1 MGSVSVR
8 DCVRSTV
15 CGALK
20 LAPVPVNPLRVM
32 KIRYLLPL
40 VFSFALGASAAQPKE
55 YQVTG
60 PIVALTDDVITVDK
74 SGEKW
79 EIGRSAATKV
89 TGKLAVGSR
98 VTVYY
103 RMGATAVDV
112 KDDGKG
118 KSDAKAGATE
128 KSATKAA
135 PKASE
140 ASADKA
146 KKAKS

>member
-1 MGSVSVR
+1 M
-8 DCVRSTV
+8 
-15 CGALK
+15 K
-20 LAPVPVNPLRVM
+20 L
-32 KIRYLLPL
+32 RYLLPL

-89 TGKLAVGSR
+89 TGKRAVGSR

-118 KSDAKAGATE
+118 KSTEAPKGA
-128 KSATKAA
+128 KAA
-135 PKASE
+135 PKSAD
-140 ASADKA
+140 ASAEKA
-146 KKAKS
+146 KKSKS

>member
-1 MGSVSVR
+1 MGSASLR

-55 YQVTG
+55 YQ
-60 PIVALTDDVITVDK
+60 
-74 SGEKW
+74 
-79 EIGRSAATKV
+79 V

>member
-1 MGSVSVR
+1 M
-8 DCVRSTV
+8 
-15 CGALK
+15 K
-20 LAPVPVNPLRVM
+20 L
-32 KIRYLLPL
+32 RYLLPL
-40 VFSFALGASAAQPKE
+40 VFSFALGSSAAQPKE

-79 EIGRSAATKV
+79 EIGRSGATKV

-98 VTVYY
+98 VTVHY

-118 KSDAKAGATE
+118 KSADAAKGA
-128 KSATKAA
+128 KAA
-135 PKASE
+135 PKSGD
-140 ASADKA
+140 ASAEKA
-146 KKAKS
+146 KKSRS

>member
-1 MGSVSVR
+1 M
-8 DCVRSTV
+8 
-15 CGALK
+15 K
-20 LAPVPVNPLRVM
+20 L
-32 KIRYLLPL
+32 RYLLPL

-79 EIGRSAATKV
+79 EIGRSATTKV

-118 KSDAKAGATE
+118 KSAEAPKGA
-128 KSATKAA
+128 KAA
-135 PKASE
+135 PMSAD
-140 ASADKA
+140 ASAEKA
-146 KKAKS
+146 KKSKS

>member
-1 MGSVSVR
+1 
-8 DCVRSTV
+8 
-15 CGALK
+15 
-20 LAPVPVNPLRVM
+20 M

-40 VFSFALGASAAQPKE
+40 VFSFVLGASAAQPKE

-112 KDDGKG
+112 KEDGKG
-118 KSDAKAGATE
+118 KSDAKAGAAE

-135 PKASE
+135 PKASD

>member
-1 MGSVSVR
+1 
-8 DCVRSTV
+8 
-15 CGALK
+15 
-20 LAPVPVNPLRVM
+20 M

-89 TGKLAVGSR
+89 TGKLAVGSK

-103 RMGATAVDV
+103 RMSATAADV

-118 KSDAKAGATE
+118 KSDAKASTE
-128 KSATKAA
+128 KATTKAA

-146 KKAKS
+146 KKSKS

>member
-1 MGSVSVR
+1 M
-8 DCVRSTV
+8 
-15 CGALK
+15 K
-20 LAPVPVNPLRVM
+20 L
-32 KIRYLLPL
+32 RYLLPL

-79 EIGRSAATKV
+79 EIGRSATTKV
-89 TGKLAVGSR
+89 TGKLAVGSK

-103 RMGATAVDV
+103 RMAATAADV

-118 KSDAKAGATE
+118 KSGDAAKGTKAAE
-128 KSATKAA
+128 KAA
-135 PKASE
+135 PKGAE
-140 ASADKA
+140 ASAEKA
-146 KKAKS
+146 KKSKS

>member
-1 MGSVSVR
+1 M
-8 DCVRSTV
+8 
-15 CGALK
+15 K
-20 LAPVPVNPLRVM
+20 L
-32 KIRYLLPL
+32 RYLLPL
-40 VFSFALGASAAQPKE
+40 VFSFALGSSAAQPKE

-79 EIGRSAATKV
+79 EIGRSGATKV

-98 VTVYY
+98 VTVHY

-118 KSDAKAGATE
+118 KSAE
-128 KSATKAA
+128 AA
-135 PKASE
+135 AAERQRRRGTGPA
-140 ASADKA
+140 AA
-146 KKAKS
+146 

>member
-1 MGSVSVR
+1 M
-8 DCVRSTV
+8 
-15 CGALK
+15 K
-20 LAPVPVNPLRVM
+20 L
-32 KIRYLLPL
+32 RYLLPL
-40 VFSFALGASAAQPKE
+40 LFSFALGASAAQPKE

-89 TGKLAVGSR
+89 TGKLAVGSK

-103 RMGATAVDV
+103 RMGATAVNV

-118 KSDAKAGATE
+118 KSGEATKGAKGVE
-128 KSATKAA
+128 KAA
-135 PKASE
+135 PKATE
-140 ASADKA
+140 ASSEKA
-146 KKAKS
+146 KKSKS

>member
-1 MGSVSVR
+1 M
-8 DCVRSTV
+8 
-15 CGALK
+15 K
-20 LAPVPVNPLRVM
+20 L
-32 KIRYLLPL
+32 RYLLPL
-40 VFSFALGASAAQPKE
+40 VFSFALGSSAAQPKE

-79 EIGRSAATKV
+79 EIGRSGATKV

-98 VTVYY
+98 VTVHY

-118 KSDAKAGATE
+118 KSADAAKGA
-128 KSATKAA
+128 KAA
-135 PKASE
+135 PTSGD
-140 ASADKA
+140 ASAEKA
-146 KKAKS
+146 KKSRS

>member
-1 MGSVSVR
+1 M
-8 DCVRSTV
+8 
-15 CGALK
+15 K
-20 LAPVPVNPLRVM
+20 L
-32 KIRYLLPL
+32 RYLLPL
-40 VFSFALGASAAQPKE
+40 LFSFALGASAAQPKE

-89 TGKLAVGSR
+89 TGKLAVGSK

-103 RMGATAVDV
+103 RMAATAADV

-118 KSDAKAGATE
+118 KSAEAAKG
-128 KSATKAA
+128 TKAA
-135 PKASE
+135 PKGAE
-140 ASADKA
+140 ASAEKA
-146 KKAKS
+146 KKSKS